1 MQQNKPE
8 YVLVWETA
16 LALHNTGLQIGRNIS
31 VENFERLIILIQYQK
46 ELHAEKLASKNK
58 QEKIIV
64 CDRGILDNLAYS
76 GNELFFKI
84 LDEYGM
90 DIDNIV
96 HSYDKVIYLKSMAQT
111 DPEILKKSR
120 NPQKLERA
128 VTLSDL
134 ILKGWGKYQEDIIQ
148 IEATEKLKDKLK
160 QTRNHIKD
168 VSPKSDRQK
177 LKVISDEVINDY
189 INKIFEE
196 EQLPYKICRNV
207 RRTLA
212 RK

>member
-76 GNELFFKI
+76 GNELF
-84 LDEYGM
+84 
-90 DIDNIV
+90 
-96 HSYDKVIYLKSMAQT
+96 LK
-111 DPEILKKSR
+111 
-120 NPQKLERA
+120 
-128 VTLSDL
+128 
-134 ILKGWGKYQEDIIQ
+134 
-148 IEATEKLKDKLK
+148 
-160 QTRNHIKD
+160 
-168 VSPKSDRQK
+168 
-177 LKVISDEVINDY
+177 
-189 INKIFEE
+189 F
-196 EQLPYKICRNV
+196 
-207 RRTLA
+207 
-212 RK
+212 